1 MFVIE
6 EAKETIKTSNKYGTE
21 VTLNLVSNVIGD
33 SNGEANFWHNLSL
46 TDRHVARLSKTFVN
60 NSTAN
65 VKLKFVPFIW
75 ISEIIRKKNCR
86 K

>member
-33 SNGEANFWHNLSL
+33 SNGEANF
-46 TDRHVARLSKTFVN
+46 
-60 NSTAN
+60 
-65 VKLKFVPFIW
+65 
-75 ISEIIRKKNCR
+75 
-86 K
+86 